1 MSGAK
6 GGFEHIQQELNK
18 RSKVEGITPLDVM
31 ELPEPLR
38 TAMNKLMRKGSMTV
52 GELAAE
58 LNIEMVEARQLGE
71 MLVAQGLLSLVEQ
84 KADGEIVYRVRLGRT
99 RGRSVPLDL

>member
-1 MSGAK
+1 MSSAK

-52 GELAAE
+52 GELAVE
-58 LNIEMVEARQLGE
+58 LNIEMVEARQLGQ
-71 MLVAQGLLSLVEQ
+71 MLVEKGLLSLVEQ

-99 RGRSVPLDL
+99 RERSVPLDL

>member
-1 MSGAK
+1 M
-6 GGFEHIQQELNK
+6 QQELNK

-52 GELAAE
+52 GGLALE
-58 LNIEMVEARQLGE
+58 LNIETVEARELGQTLVEKGFLHLGE
-71 MLVAQGLLSLVEQ
+71 Q
-84 KADGEIVYRVRLGRT
+84 KTDGEIVYRVRLGRT
-99 RGRSVPLDL
+99 RGRSMPLDL

>member
-1 MSGAK
+1 M
-6 GGFEHIQQELNK
+6 QQELNK